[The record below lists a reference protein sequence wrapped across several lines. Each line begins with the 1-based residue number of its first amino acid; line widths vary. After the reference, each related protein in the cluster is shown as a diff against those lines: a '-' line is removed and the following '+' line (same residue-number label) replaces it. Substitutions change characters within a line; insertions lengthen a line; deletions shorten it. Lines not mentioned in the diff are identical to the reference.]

1 MKKKRKKQ
9 VHIDLTESKLNK
21 LKAEISDAVTGQA
34 LLLVTA
40 FCAEEYDLDDNGVL
54 DLWDS
59 LSRWS
64 EAIADHTITLNT
76 VKKIIEDRT
85 ETTIRSL

>member
-9 VHIDLTESKLNK
+9 IHVDITEAKLRRIK
-21 LKAEISDAVTGQA
+21 DEISGAVTEQA

-40 FCAEEYDLDDNGVL
+40 FCAEEYQLDDNGVVE
-54 DLWDS
+54 LWDS

-64 EAIADHTITLNT
+64 DALNDHVITLKT
-76 VKKIIEDRT
+76 VQRIIEEHTGTKIKRM
-85 ETTIRSL
+85 